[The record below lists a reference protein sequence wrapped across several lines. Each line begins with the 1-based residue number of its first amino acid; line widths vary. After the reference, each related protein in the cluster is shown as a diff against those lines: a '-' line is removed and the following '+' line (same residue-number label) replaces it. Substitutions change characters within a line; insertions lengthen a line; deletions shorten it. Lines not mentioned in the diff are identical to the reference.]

1 MTPFK
6 PVADGVTVAV
16 RLTPR
21 ASRNAVAGI
30 GTVGIGTASSSG
42 TGQAGREQAVLK
54 VMVTAVPESGR
65 ANEALVRLLAKEW
78 KVARSSITLVA
89 GAADRNKILHVAGDP
104 ADLMT
109 RLTAQ
114 SVPTDPPGS
123 SKP

>member
-1 MTPFK
+1 MPFK

-30 GTVGIGTASSSG
+30 GA
-42 TGQAGREQAVLK
+42 GQAGREQAVLK

-78 KVARSSITLVA
+78 KVPRSAITLIA
-89 GAADRNKILHVAGDP
+89 GATDRNKILHVAGDP

-109 RLTAQ
+109 RLTTL
-114 SVPTDPPGS
+114 SVPTDPSGS

>member
-1 MTPFK
+1 MPFK
-6 PVADGVTVAV
+6 PAAGGVTVAV

-21 ASRNAVAGI
+21 ASRNAV
-30 GTVGIGTASSSG
+30 VGIGTG
-42 TGQAGREQAVLK
+42 VGPAGREQAVLK

-78 KVARSSITLVA
+78 KVPGSAITLVA
-89 GAADRNKILHVAGDP
+89 GATDRNKILHVVGDP

-109 RLTAQ
+109 RLTTL
-114 SVPTDPPGS
+114 SVPTDPSGS